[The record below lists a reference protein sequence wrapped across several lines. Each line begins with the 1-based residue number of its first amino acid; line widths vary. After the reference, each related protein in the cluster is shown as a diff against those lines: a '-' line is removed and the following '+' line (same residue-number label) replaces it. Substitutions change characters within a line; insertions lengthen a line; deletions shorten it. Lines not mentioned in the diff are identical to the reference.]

1 MYRLLTRTLL
11 LATASFLV
19 VLTAVAQKQKMYRY
33 YDADGKMV
41 VDYRVPDEYLSGGYE
56 VLNEKGIVIEVVPR
70 DLTEEEKAQRDN
82 EEKQRLA
89 AEAEAERL
97 RKWDESLLLRYS
109 TIADI
114 EDARERALRELRI
127 RVSILK
133 SNKRSLKQQVENY
146 QAQAADLERRGQEV
160 DLERLQT
167 IESLQREIAA
177 TDRAIADRQLEIEQV
192 SDAYQADIDRFGQL
206 LEVVELRRSLLAGDR
221 ADQESVDSDPRR

>member
-1 MYRLLTRTLL
+1 
-11 LATASFLV
+11 
-19 VLTAVAQKQKMYRY
+19 VAQKQKMYRY

-41 VDYRVPDEYLSGGYE
+41 VDYRVPDEYLAGGYE
-56 VLNEKGIVIEVVPR
+56 VLNDKGMVIEVVPR
-70 DLTEEEKAQRDN
+70 ELTEEEKAQRDSD
-82 EEKQRLA
+82 EQQRLA
-89 AEAEAERL
+89 AEAEVERL

-167 IESLQREIAA
+167 IESLQQEIAA
-177 TDRAIADRQLEIEQV
+177 TDRAIADRQREIEQV

-221 ADQESVDSDPRR
+221 ADQESVNSDPRR